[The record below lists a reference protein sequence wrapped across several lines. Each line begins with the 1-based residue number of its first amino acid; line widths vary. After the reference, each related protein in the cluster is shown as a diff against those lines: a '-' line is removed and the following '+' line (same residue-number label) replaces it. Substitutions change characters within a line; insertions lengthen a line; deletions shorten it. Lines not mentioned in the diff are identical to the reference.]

1 MNTNDD
7 NLKKPQLLQL
17 AQQGNEEALAQLFNQ
32 ALAHKQIK
40 TVVKLTDNYLK
51 ISVFSEQIPE
61 SWSSKILLDRELLG
75 LHWSNPLNIQVQ
87 GYQKGNEN
95 PVWIEEFLLGTQAQ
109 ATKPNFSNT
118 QILTEESQKRTQINR
133 FKLPGKPIE
142 KAGWQ
147 AIGIGFLLAIILRS
161 FAILRILF
169 HGFQVIVHE
178 IGHAIAHWLFGYPA
192 IPAVN
197 ILYGGGI
204 TISLGQS
211 PLVLGLIYGC
221 FAFFLYH
228 FRYSRRRFIL
238 LVGFVGIYTFF
249 LLTPLSKILMIF
261 MGHGMEL
268 IAIVICLY
276 FAIGGYFC
284 RLDIERPLYAML
296 GFFLLFSDWENFR
309 EIIFNP
315 DFRDFYEQGIGGVI
329 DNDFVILSR
338 DYFNVDLSIVAG
350 VFLVG
355 CFFTPLVAFLL
366 FRYEKLWL
374 EGISFLLSSDIT
386 SA

>member
-61 SWSSKILLDRELLG
+61 SWSSKILLDRELLR

-87 GYQKGNEN
+87 GYQKGSEN

-109 ATKPNFSNT
+109 ATKPNLSNT

>member
-51 ISVFSEQIPE
+51 ISLFSEQIPE
-61 SWSSKILLDRELLG
+61 SWSSKILLDRELLR

-109 ATKPNFSNT
+109 ATKPNLSNT

-315 DFRDFYEQGIGGVI
+315 DFREFYEQGIGGVI

>member
-32 ALAHKQIK
+32 ALTHKKIK

-51 ISVFSEQIPE
+51 ISLFSEQIPE
-61 SWSSKILLDRELLG
+61 SWSSKILLDRELLR
-75 LHWSNPLNIQVQ
+75 LHWSNPLTIQVQ
-87 GYQKGNEN
+87 GYQKGSDN

-109 ATKPNFSNT
+109 AIKSNSSTT
-118 QILTEESQKRTQINR
+118 QTLTEESQKEIPRNR

-147 AIGIGFLLAIILRS
+147 AIGIGLLLALILRS

-169 HGFQVIVHE
+169 YGFQVIVHE
-178 IGHAIAHWLFGYPA
+178 LGHAIAYWLFGYPA

-221 FAFFLYH
+221 FAFFLYR

-238 LVGFVGIYTFF
+238 LLGVVGIYTFF
-249 LLTPLSKILMIF
+249 LLTPLSKILMTF

-315 DFRDFYEQGIGGVI
+315 DFREFYEQGIGGVI

-374 EGISFLLSSDIT
+374 GGISFLFSSDIT

>member
-17 AQQGNEEALAQLFNQ
+17 VQQGNEEALAQLFNQ

-51 ISVFSEQIPE
+51 ISLFSEQIPE
-61 SWSSKILLDRELLG
+61 SWSSKILLDRELLR

-87 GYQKGNEN
+87 GYQKGSEN

-109 ATKPNFSNT
+109 ATKPNLSNT

-228 FRYSRRRFIL
+228 FRDSRRRFIL

-315 DFRDFYEQGIGGVI
+315 DFREFYEQGIGGVI